1 MSIKS
6 IYKNIQD
13 MDTMHDKAFYGFKVD
28 STGNLN
34 VDIIRTND
42 SDAIILPEEDS
53 DFIKDPDAYK
63 QHFWSA
69 DAFTFRMN
77 KNTGH
82 LEMVIL

>member
-6 IYKNIQD
+6 IYTSIND

-28 STGNLN
+28 SNSTLN
-34 VDIIRTND
+34 VDVIRTND
-42 SDAIILPEEDS
+42 SDAIMLPEEDS

-63 QHFWSA
+63 QYFWSK

-77 KNTGH
+77 TNTGH